1 MALLRRR
8 KKAASP
14 ADDATA
20 DGAAGAADAAP
31 APEERLTAY
40 DAYGRAVS
48 LTREEY
54 RTRVLPAT
62 LRKSWDSPPA
72 LYSAIVQGLRDDFA
86 ADLGDASAH
95 LVEIDP
101 DPERATTA
109 RGIVLMKTGDLDG
122 AEEILRR
129 YHGTH
134 DPSGVILTNLAK
146 VAAERGD
153 PARARDL
160 LAEALQVDP
169 NLENGL
175 LWWAALAREVGGETA
190 YLESLDAIAEVQGS
204 WRPQLWLARH
214 RLDEGDLAGA
224 LELYHKVLVLAAD
237 RSDALLMIS
246 GDLGNAGHLDQVFEL
261 VLPRYVPERHALSV
275 GFNLLNASVQAGRR
289 AEGEALLHRIGLL
302 NAPHARD
309 QVAAFGRSLDE
320 LKTTELGSPQATEPE
335 AAPTIV
341 DVPRPLWHTYLGRP
355 DWLLPMLPAPR
366 RATVG
371 ILTLADATGDERVG
385 GGPEAATTVGGLA
398 RSTPLALAEALLYT
412 TDVEPMAII
421 PVVRGLGPVVPAEG
435 WPPEDV
441 IDLGRTEGA
450 ELAYIVTGSVAQAA
464 AEATTTVRLELW
476 DIERGEAVDAL
487 NKETSA
493 EDAGT
498 ALLDLGQQLVSR
510 LVTEGKA
517 SVITESS
524 HYAVPAGALLD
535 GYMTACDE
543 LFALTLAGEGLT
555 DPERL
560 YGERDILNH
569 LLNLSL
575 TNRAV
580 LLPKLTFLAALVLNR
595 ARGSGTFQEYRAP
608 ALAMA
613 DAEHDPA
620 TDAYA
625 VTAIAYQLFERA
637 DAFDERVRRL
647 AEQGRQPVA
656 DWLSSLR

>member
-1 MALLRRR
+1 MALLRRQ
-8 KKAASP
+8 KKTPPPVAEP
-14 ADDATA
+14 
-20 DGAAGAADAAP
+20 P
-31 APEERLTAY
+31 VEPEPEQRLTAY

-48 LTREEY
+48 LTRDEY
-54 RTRVLPAT
+54 RTRVLPVS
-62 LRKSWDSPPA
+62 LRKNWDNPPG
-72 LYSAIVQGLRDDFA
+72 LYGAIVQGLRDEFA
-86 ADLGDASAH
+86 EDLLNASEH

-122 AEEILRR
+122 AEEVLRR
-129 YHGTH
+129 YHGQH

-146 VAAERGD
+146 VAAEGGD
-153 PARARDL
+153 HARANDL

-175 LWWAALAREVGGETA
+175 LWWAALARERGGEEA
-190 YLESLDAIAEVQGS
+190 YLEALDAIAEVQGS

-224 LELYHKVLVLAAD
+224 LGLYNHVLELAAD
-237 RSDALLMIS
+237 QSDALLMIS
-246 GDLGNAGHLDQVFEL
+246 GDLGNAGYVDQVLEL
-261 VLPRYVPERHALSV
+261 VMPRYVPERNALSV
-275 GFNLLNASVQAGRR
+275 GFNLLNACVQANRR

-309 QVAAFGRSLDE
+309 QVAAFGRSLDA
-320 LKTTELGSPQATEPE
+320 LKAAELGPPQAAEPE

-355 DWLLPMLPAPR
+355 DWLLPAVAR

-371 ILTLADATGDERVG
+371 ILTLADAAGEERIG
-385 GGPEAATTVGGLA
+385 GGPEPATTVGGLA
-398 RSTPLALAEALLYT
+398 RSVPLALAETLLYA

-421 PVVRGLGPVVPAEG
+421 PVVRGLGPVVPAQG

-450 ELAYIVTGSVAQAA
+450 ELDFVVTGSIAQS
-464 AEATTTVRLELW
+464 ESATSVRLELW
-476 DIERGEAVDAL
+476 DIERGEAIDSLA
-487 NKETSA
+487 KETAA

-510 LVTEGKA
+510 LVNEGKA
-517 SVITESS
+517 AATAEQM
-524 HYAVPAGALLD
+524 HYALPAGALLD
-535 GYMTACDE
+535 GYLMACDE
-543 LFALTLAGEGLT
+543 LFAMTLAGEGLT

-560 YGERDILNH
+560 YGERDILNQ

-575 TNRAV
+575 ANRQV
-580 LLPKLTFLAALVLNR
+580 LLSKLAFLAGLVLNR
-595 ARGSGTFQEYRAP
+595 ARGSGLYQEFRAP

-613 DAEHDPA
+613 DGEKDPA
-620 TDAYA
+620 SDAFA
-625 VTAIAYQLFERA
+625 VTAIAYQLFDRI
-637 DAFDERVRRL
+637 DAFDGRTRQL

-656 DWLSSLR
+656 DWLTSLK

>member
-1 MALLRRR
+1 MALLRRH
-8 KKAASP
+8 KKTP
-14 ADDATA
+14 PPIEE
-20 DGAAGAADAAP
+20 AP
-31 APEERLTAY
+31 PEPEPEPRLTAY

-54 RTRVLPAT
+54 RSRVLPAT
-62 LRKSWDSPPA
+62 LRKNWDNPPG
-72 LYSAIVQGLRDDFA
+72 LYGAIVQGLRDDFA
-86 ADLGDASAH
+86 ADLLDASEH

-109 RGIVLMKTGDLDG
+109 RGIVLMKTGDADG
-122 AEEILRR
+122 AEEVLRR
-129 YHGTH
+129 YHGQH

-153 PARARDL
+153 DERAHDL
-160 LAEALQVDP
+160 LAEALQIDP

-175 LWWAALAREVGGETA
+175 LWWAALAREQGGEGA
-190 YLESLDAIAEVQGS
+190 YLEALEAIAEVQGS
-204 WRPQLWLARH
+204 WRPQLWMARH
-214 RLDEGDLAGA
+214 RLDEGDLTGA
-224 LELYHKVLVLAAD
+224 LELYNSVLELAAD
-237 RSDALLMIS
+237 QSDALLMIS
-246 GDLGNAGHLDQVFEL
+246 GDLGNAGYVDQVFEL

-275 GFNLLNASVQAGRR
+275 GFNLLNACVQAGRR

-309 QVAAFGRSLDE
+309 QVAGFGRSLDQ
-320 LKTTELGSPQATEPE
+320 LKAAELGPPEAAEPE

-355 DWLLPMLPAPR
+355 DWLLPAATR
-366 RATVG
+366 RAKVG
-371 ILTLADATGDERVG
+371 ILTLADATGDERIG
-385 GGPEAATTVGGLA
+385 GGPELPTTVGGMA
-398 RSTPLALAEALLYT
+398 RSVPLAVAEALLYT

-450 ELAYIVTGSVAQAA
+450 ELDYIITGSVAQSETA
-464 AEATTTVRLELW
+464 TTVRHELW
-476 DIERGEAVDAL
+476 DIERGEAVDSLA
-487 NKETSA
+487 KETTA

-498 ALLDLGQQLVSR
+498 ALLDLGQQLVGR
-510 LVTEGKA
+510 LVNEGKA
-517 SVITESS
+517 QAIAEQT
-524 HYAVPAGALLD
+524 HYAVPTGALLD
-535 GYMTACDE
+535 GYLAADEE

-569 LLNLSL
+569 LLALCL
-575 TNRAV
+575 ANRQV
-580 LLPKLTFLAALVLNR
+580 LLPKLVFLAALVLNR
-595 ARGSGTFQEYRAP
+595 ARGSSIYQEFRTT

-613 DAEHDPA
+613 DAEKDPA
-620 TDAYA
+620 SESFGATAVAYH
-625 VTAIAYQLFERA
+625 LFERA
-637 DAFDERVRRL
+637 DALEARKRQL
-647 AEQGRQPVA
+647 TEAGRQPVA
-656 DWLSSLR
+656 DWLTSLR

>member
-14 ADDATA
+14 EEASAA
-20 DGAAGAADAAP
+20 VDGEGAPEA

-62 LRKSWDSPPA
+62 LRKNWDNPPG

-86 ADLGDASAH
+86 GDLLDASAH

-122 AEEILRR
+122 AEEALRR
-129 YHGTH
+129 YHGQH

-146 VAAERGD
+146 VAAERD
-153 PARARDL
+153 DHQRAHDL

-175 LWWAALAREVGGETA
+175 LWWAALAREQGGEEA
-190 YLESLDAIAEVQGS
+190 YLEALETIAEVQGS

-214 RLDEGDLAGA
+214 RLDEGDLDSA
-224 LELYHKVLVLAAD
+224 LGLYGGVLDLAAD
-237 RSDALLMIS
+237 QSDALLMIS
-246 GDLGNAGHLDQVFEL
+246 GDLGNAGHIDQVFEL

-275 GFNLLNASVQAGRR
+275 GFNLLNACVQAGRR
-289 AEGEALLHRIGLL
+289 TEGEALLHRIGLL

-309 QVAAFGRSLDE
+309 QVAAFSRSLDE
-320 LKTTELGSPQATEPE
+320 LKAAELGPPEAAESE

-355 DWLLPMLPAPR
+355 DWLLPAVAR
-366 RATVG
+366 RAKVG
-371 ILTLADATGDERVG
+371 ILTFADATGEQRIG
-385 GGPEAATTVGGLA
+385 GGPEASTTVGGLA
-398 RSTPLALAEALLYT
+398 RAVPLVLGEALLYS

-450 ELAYIVTGSVAQAA
+450 ELDYVVTGSIAQSEAA
-464 AEATTTVRLELW
+464 TSVRLELW
-476 DIERGEAVDAL
+476 DIERGEAVDSL
-487 NKETSA
+487 TKETTA

-498 ALLDLGQQLVSR
+498 ALLDLGQQLVGR
-510 LVTEGKA
+510 LVNEGKA
-517 SVITESS
+517 SAVTDAT
-524 HYAVPAGALLD
+524 HYTVPTGALLD
-535 GYMTACDE
+535 GYLAASDQ

-569 LLNLSL
+569 LLNLGL
-575 TNRAV
+575 ANRPV
-580 LLPKLTFLAALVLNR
+580 LLPKLAFLAGLVLNR
-595 ARGSGTFQEYRAP
+595 ARGSGLYQEYRSSAV
-608 ALAMA
+608 AMA
-613 DAEHDPA
+613 DAEKDPA
-620 TDAYA
+620 SDSFA
-625 VTAIAYQLFERA
+625 VSGVAYQLFDKQEALQTRIRQLVEA
-637 DAFDERVRRL
+637 
-647 AEQGRQPVA
+647 GRQPVA
-656 DWLSSLR
+656 DWLTSLR

>member
-1 MALLRRR
+1 MALLRRHKR
-8 KKAASP
+8 TP
-14 ADDATA
+14 PPVEEPPPE
-20 DGAAGAADAAP
+20 AAP
-31 APEERLTAY
+31 EARLTAY

-62 LRKSWDSPPA
+62 LRKSWDNPPA

-86 ADLGDASAH
+86 EDLLDASAH
-95 LVEIDP
+95 LAEIDP

-122 AEEILRR
+122 ADEVLRHF
-129 YHGTH
+129 HGTH

-153 PARARDL
+153 HERAHDL
-160 LAEALQVDP
+160 LAEALQIDP

-175 LWWAALAREVGGETA
+175 LWWAALAREQGGEAA
-190 YLESLDAIAEVQGS
+190 YLEALDAIAEVQGS

-214 RLDEGDLAGA
+214 RLDEGDLDGA
-224 LELYHKVLVLAAD
+224 LELYRAVLDLAAD
-237 RSDALLMIS
+237 QSDALLMIS
-246 GDLGNAGHLDQVFEL
+246 GDLGNAGHVEHVFEL
-261 VLPRYVPERHALSV
+261 VMPRYVPERHALSV
-275 GFNLLNASVQAGRR
+275 GFNLLNASVQGGRR
-289 AEGEALLHRIGLL
+289 TEGEALLHRIGLL

-320 LKTTELGSPQATEPE
+320 RKAAELGPPQASEPE

-355 DWLLPMLPAPR
+355 DWLLPSAER

-421 PVVRGLGPVVPAEG
+421 PVVRGLGAVVPAEG

-441 IDLGRTEGA
+441 IDVGRTEGA
-450 ELAYIVTGSVAQAA
+450 ELNYIVTGSVAQSDAS
-464 AEATTTVRLELW
+464 TSVRLELW

-487 NKETSA
+487 SKETTA
-493 EDAGT
+493 EEAGT
-498 ALLDLGQQLVSR
+498 ALVDLGQQLVSR
-510 LVTEGKA
+510 LVNEGRA
-517 SVITESS
+517 SALADPT

-535 GYMTACDE
+535 GYLAACDE

-560 YGERDILNH
+560 YGERDLLNQ
-569 LLNLSL
+569 LLNLTL
-575 TNRAV
+575 ANRQV
-580 LLPKLTFLAALVLNR
+580 LLPKLAFLAGLVLNR
-595 ARGSGTFQEYRAP
+595 ARGSGIYQEYRAP

-613 DAEHDPA
+613 DAERDPA
-620 TDAYA
+620 TDAFA
-625 VTAIAYQLFERA
+625 VTAVAYQLFDRG
-637 DAFDERVRRL
+637 DAFDARVRQL
-647 AEQGRQPVA
+647 GEQGRQAVA
-656 DWLSSLR
+656 DWLASLQ

>member
-1 MALLRRR
+1 MALLRRQ
-8 KKAASP
+8 KKTPPPVDEPSAE
-14 ADDATA
+14 
-20 DGAAGAADAAP
+20 P
-31 APEERLTAY
+31 APEARLTAY
-40 DAYGRAVS
+40 DAYGRAVA

-62 LRKSWDSPPA
+62 LRKNWDNPPG

-86 ADLGDASAH
+86 ADLLDASAR

-122 AEEILRR
+122 AEEVLRH

-146 VAAERGD
+146 VAAESGD
-153 PARARDL
+153 HERAHDL
-160 LAEALQVDP
+160 LSEALQVDP

-175 LWWAALAREVGGETA
+175 LWWAALARERGGEGA
-190 YLESLDAIAEVQGS
+190 YLEALDAIAEVQGS

-214 RLDEGDLAGA
+214 RLDEGDLDGA
-224 LELYHKVLVLAAD
+224 LELYRSVLALATD
-237 RSDALLMIS
+237 QSDALLMIS
-246 GDLGNAGHLDQVFEL
+246 GDLGNAGHVEQVFEL
-261 VLPRYVPERHALSV
+261 VMPRYVPERHALSV

-289 AEGEALLHRIGLL
+289 TEGEALLHRIGLL

-320 LKTTELGSPQATEPE
+320 LKAAELGPPQAAEPE

-355 DWLLPMLPAPR
+355 DWLLPSVER

-371 ILTLADATGDERVG
+371 ILTLADATGGERVG

-412 TDVEPMAII
+412 TDVESMAII

-441 IDLGRTEGA
+441 IELGRTEGA
-450 ELAYIVTGSVAQAA
+450 ELNYIVTGSVAQS
-464 AEATTTVRLELW
+464 EASTAVRLELW

-487 NKETSA
+487 SKETTA

-510 LVTEGKA
+510 LVGEGKA
-517 SVITESS
+517 SALAEPT
-524 HYAVPAGALLD
+524 HYAVPTGPLLD
-535 GYMTACDE
+535 GYLAACDE

-560 YGERDILNH
+560 YGERDILNQ

-575 TNRAV
+575 GDRQA
-580 LLPKLTFLAALVLNR
+580 LLPKLAFLAGLVLNR
-595 ARGSGTFQEYRAP
+595 ARGSGLYQEYRAP
-608 ALAMA
+608 AVAMA
-613 DAEHDPA
+613 DAERDPA

-625 VTAIAYQLFERA
+625 VTAVAYQLFDRG
-637 DAFDERVRRL
+637 DALDERIRQL
-647 AEQGRQPVA
+647 GEHGRQPVA
-656 DWLSSLR
+656 DWLTSMR

>member
-1 MALLRRR
+1 MALLRRH
-8 KKAASP
+8 KKTP
-14 ADDATA
+14 TPVDETPEDTE
-20 DGAAGAADAAP
+20 P
-31 APEERLTAY
+31 APEQRLTAY

-48 LTREEY
+48 LTRDEY

-62 LRKSWDSPPA
+62 LRKNWDNPPG

-86 ADLGDASAH
+86 EDLLDASEQ

-109 RGIVLMKTGDLDG
+109 RGIVLMKVGDLDG

-129 YHGTH
+129 YHGQH

-146 VAAERGD
+146 VAAERND
-153 PARARDL
+153 HDRAHDL

-175 LWWAALAREVGGETA
+175 LWWAALAREQGGEEA
-190 YLESLDAIAEVQGS
+190 YIEALDTIAEVQGS

-214 RLDEGDLAGA
+214 RLDEGDLGTA
-224 LELYHKVLVLAAD
+224 LQLYRHVLELAAD
-237 RSDALLMIS
+237 QSDALLMIS
-246 GDLGNAGHLDQVFEL
+246 GDLGNAGHIDQVFEL

-275 GFNLLNASVQAGRR
+275 GFNLLNACVQANHR

-309 QVAAFGRSLDE
+309 QVAAFARSLDE
-320 LKTTELGSPQATEPE
+320 LKATELGPPEAAEPE
-335 AAPTIV
+335 GAPTIV

-355 DWLLPMLPAPR
+355 DWLLPATGR

-371 ILTLADATGDERVG
+371 ILTLADANGAERIG
-385 GGPEAATTVGGLA
+385 GGPEAPTTVGGLA
-398 RSTPLALAEALLYT
+398 RGVPLALAEALLYT

-450 ELAYIVTGSVAQAA
+450 ELNYVVTGSIGQSDAA
-464 AEATTTVRLELW
+464 TSVRLELW
-476 DIERGEAVDAL
+476 DIERGEAVDSLA
-487 NKETSA
+487 KETTA

-498 ALLDLGQQLVSR
+498 ALVDLGQQLVGR
-510 LVTEGKA
+510 LVNEGKA
-517 SVITESS
+517 SVITDQT
-524 HYAVPAGALLD
+524 HYAVPAGPLLD
-535 GYMTACDE
+535 GYLAGSDE

-555 DPERL
+555 DPERF
-560 YGERDILNH
+560 YGERDMLNH
-569 LLNLSL
+569 LLSLSL
-575 TNRAV
+575 ANRQV
-580 LLPKLTFLAALVLNR
+580 LLPKLLFMAGLALNR
-595 ARGSGTFQEYRAP
+595 ARGSTIYQEYRST

-613 DAEHDPA
+613 DAEKDPTSDGFAA
-620 TDAYA
+620 TAAAYHLFDRKDALEA
-625 VTAIAYQLFERA
+625 RA
-637 DAFDERVRRL
+637 RQL

-656 DWLSSLR
+656 DWLNSLR

>member
-1 MALLRRR
+1 MALLRRH
-8 KKAASP
+8 KKAPTP
-14 ADDATA
+14 ADETATEP
-20 DGAAGAADAAP
+20 AP

-48 LTREEY
+48 LTRDEY
-54 RTRVLPAT
+54 RTRVLPAS
-62 LRKSWDSPPA
+62 LRKNWDNPPG

-86 ADLGDASAH
+86 ADLLDASEH

-122 AEEILRR
+122 AEEALRR
-129 YHGTH
+129 YHGQH

-146 VAAERGD
+146 VAAERD
-153 PARARDL
+153 DHQRAHDL

-175 LWWAALAREVGGETA
+175 LWWAALAREQGGEEA
-190 YLESLDAIAEVQGS
+190 YLEALDAIAEVQGS

-214 RLDEGDLAGA
+214 RLDQGDVEGA
-224 LELYHKVLVLAAD
+224 LELYRGVLELAAD
-237 RSDALLMIS
+237 QSDALLMIS
-246 GDLGNAGHLDQVFEL
+246 GDLGNAGHVDQVFEL

-275 GFNLLNASVQAGRR
+275 GFNLLNASAQANRR

-309 QVAAFGRSLDE
+309 QVAGFARTFDE
-320 LKTTELGSPQATEPE
+320 LKAAELGPPQAAEPE

-355 DWLLPMLPAPR
+355 DWLLPSVARPAK
-366 RATVG
+366 VG
-371 ILTLADATGDERVG
+371 ILTLADATGVERIG

-398 RSTPLALAEALLYT
+398 RSIPLALAEALLHA

-421 PVVRGLGPVVPAEG
+421 PVVRGLGPVVPAVG

-450 ELAYIVTGSVAQAA
+450 EFDYIVTGSIAQSDT
-464 AEATTTVRLELW
+464 ATSVRLELW
-476 DIERGEAVDAL
+476 DIERGEAIDSLA
-487 NKETSA
+487 KETTA

-510 LVTEGKA
+510 LVNEGKA
-517 SVITESS
+517 QAITDETQ
-524 HYAVPAGALLD
+524 YAVPTGELLD
-535 GYMTACDE
+535 GYLAACDE

-560 YGERDILNH
+560 FGERDILNH

-575 TNRAV
+575 ANRQM
-580 LLPKLTFLAALVLNR
+580 LLPKLAFLAGLVLNR
-595 ARGSGTFQEYRAP
+595 ARGSGIYQEYRSP

-613 DAEHDPA
+613 DAEKDPT
-620 TDAYA
+620 TDAFA
-625 VTAIAYQLFERA
+625 VTAAAYHLFERPGPLE
-637 DAFDERVRRL
+637 ERTRQL
-647 AEQGRQPVA
+647 TEQDRQPVA
-656 DWLSSLR
+656 EWLTSLR

>member
-1 MALLRRR
+1 MALLRRQ
-8 KKAASP
+8 KKTP
-14 ADDATA
+14 
-20 DGAAGAADAAP
+20 P
-31 APEERLTAY
+31 PVEEPPVEPEPEQRLTAY

-48 LTREEY
+48 LTRDEY
-54 RTRVLPAT
+54 RTRVLPVS
-62 LRKSWDSPPA
+62 LRKNWDNPPG
-72 LYSAIVQGLRDDFA
+72 LYGAIVQGLRDEFA
-86 ADLGDASAH
+86 EDLLNASEH

-122 AEEILRR
+122 AEEVLRR
-129 YHGTH
+129 YHGQH

-146 VAAERGD
+146 VAAEGGD
-153 PARARDL
+153 HARANDL

-175 LWWAALAREVGGETA
+175 LWWAALARERGGEEA
-190 YLESLDAIAEVQGS
+190 YLEALDAIAEVQGS

-224 LELYHKVLVLAAD
+224 LGLYNHVLELAAD
-237 RSDALLMIS
+237 QSDALLMIS
-246 GDLGNAGHLDQVFEL
+246 GDLGNAGYVDQVLEL
-261 VLPRYVPERHALSV
+261 VMPRYVPERNALSV
-275 GFNLLNASVQAGRR
+275 GFNLLNACVQANRR

-309 QVAAFGRSLDE
+309 QVAAFGRSLDA
-320 LKTTELGSPQATEPE
+320 LKAAELGPPQAAEPE

-355 DWLLPMLPAPR
+355 DWLLPAVAR

-371 ILTLADATGDERVG
+371 ILTLADAAGEERIG
-385 GGPEAATTVGGLA
+385 GGPEPATTVGGLA
-398 RSTPLALAEALLYT
+398 RSVPLALAETLLYA

-421 PVVRGLGPVVPAEG
+421 PVVRGLGPVVPAQG

-450 ELAYIVTGSVAQAA
+450 ELDFVVTGSIAQS
-464 AEATTTVRLELW
+464 ESATSVRLELW
-476 DIERGEAVDAL
+476 DIERGEAIDSLA
-487 NKETSA
+487 KETAA

-510 LVTEGKA
+510 LVNEGKA
-517 SVITESS
+517 AATAEQM
-524 HYAVPAGALLD
+524 HYALPAGALLD
-535 GYMTACDE
+535 GYLMACDE
-543 LFALTLAGEGLT
+543 LFAMTLAGEGLT

-560 YGERDILNH
+560 YGERDILNQ

-575 TNRAV
+575 ANRQV
-580 LLPKLTFLAALVLNR
+580 LLSKLAFLAGLVLNR
-595 ARGSGTFQEYRAP
+595 ARGSGLYQEFRAP

-613 DAEHDPA
+613 DGEKDPA
-620 TDAYA
+620 SDAFA
-625 VTAIAYQLFERA
+625 VTAIAYQLFDRI
-637 DAFDERVRRL
+637 DAFDGRTRQL

-656 DWLSSLR
+656 DWLTSLK